1 MQEQILIYF
10 INFLFIYSIVRGIFK
25 GGTSELI
32 SIVFFILGFMIA
44 VHIFEN
50 TFYRTILSIL
60 AFWGTYSVGLFIS
73 YICKSHS
80 TTEKITGGVMGLLKF
95 FVFLTI
101 LTTQVLLMDSVPI
114 MYKHNFFVSLIYPI
128 STYLQTEIINKKRGR
143 KKKESY
149 RKSNKRKPKT
159 RKNKKKKKKDIK
171 KKTNE
176 L

>member
-10 INFLFIYSIVRGIFK
+10 INFLFIYSIVRGIFR

-50 TFYRTILSIL
+50 TFYRTIYSIL
-60 AFWGTYSVGLFIS
+60 VFWGTYSVGLFVS
-73 YICKSHS
+73 YLCKSHS
-80 TTEKITGGVMGLLKF
+80 TTEKITGGAMGLLKF

-101 LTTQVLLMDSVPI
+101 LTTQVLLMDSVPTI
-114 MYKHNFFVSLIYPI
+114 YKHNFFVSLIYPI
-128 STYLQTEIINKKRGR
+128 STYLQTEIINKKKEDEKIKNHIKEKKR
-143 KKKESY
+143 KKISKKKQMNY
-149 RKSNKRKPKT
+149 NNNKR
-159 RKNKKKKKKDIK
+159 
-171 KKTNE
+171 